1 LFDQW
6 GSSEQRDC
14 EGSQNKE
21 GDMKALF
28 DSVSIRTSR
37 MTTKA
42 YSTSFSLGILGLDKK
57 YHDPIYAIYGF
68 VRFADEIVDS
78 FEGYPQKELLERF
91 WKDTYLALD
100 EKISLNPILNSFQQ
114 VVNAFEIDRDL
125 IETFLKSMEM
135 DLYKND
141 YDEEGYK
148 AYILGSAEV
157 VGLMCL
163 KVFVDGNE
171 KRYQELKQPA
181 MQLGS
186 AFQKINF
193 LRDLHAD
200 YHALGRTY
208 FPGVDLNE
216 FNERVKAEIEADI
229 EIDFKAGYEG
239 IKQLPKGARFGVYI
253 AYVYYYSLFK
263 KICNTHADIIL
274 NERVRISNKRKYG
287 LFLSSYVRHT
297 INWI

>member
-1 LFDQW
+1 
-6 GSSEQRDC
+6 
-14 EGSQNKE
+14 
-21 GDMKALF
+21 MKALF
-28 DSVSIRTSR
+28 DSVSIRASR
-37 MTTKA
+37 MITKA

-100 EKISLNPILNSFQQ
+100 EKISLNPVLNSFQQ
-114 VVNAFEIDRDL
+114 VVNTFEIDRDL

-163 KVFVDGNE
+163 KVFVNGSE
-171 KRYQELKQPA
+171 ERYQTLKKPA

-193 LRDLHAD
+193 LRDLHTD
-200 YHALGRTY
+200 YKKLGRTY
-208 FPGVDLNE
+208 FPGVDLNNFDE
-216 FNERVKAEIEADI
+216 TVKTEIEADI
-229 EIDFKAGYEG
+229 DIDFRAGYEG

-263 KICNTHADIIL
+263 KIKKTHCDIIL
-274 NERVRISNKRKYG
+274 SQRVRISNKRKYG
-287 LFLSSYVRHT
+287 LFVSSFVRHT

>member
-1 LFDQW
+1 
-6 GSSEQRDC
+6 
-14 EGSQNKE
+14 
-21 GDMKALF
+21 MKALF
-28 DSVSIRTSR
+28 DSISIRSSR
-37 MTTKA
+37 MVTKA
-42 YSTSFSLGILGLDKK
+42 YSTSFSLGILGLDRK

-78 FEGYPQKELLERF
+78 FEGYAQKQLLEDF
-91 WKDTYLALD
+91 WKDTHKAL
-100 EKISLNPILNSFQQ
+100 EQKISLNPILNSFQQ
-114 VVNAFEIDRDL
+114 VVHAYNIDLEL

-135 DLYKND
+135 DLYKNE
-141 YDEEGYK
+141 YDEAGYK

-163 KVFVDGNE
+163 KVFVDGSEE
-171 KRYQELKQPA
+171 KYLQLKQSA

-193 LRDLHAD
+193 LRDLNAD
-200 YHALGRTY
+200 YHSLGRTY
-208 FPGVDLNE
+208 FPGVDLNN
-216 FNERVKAEIEADI
+216 FNEEVKSEIEADI
-229 EIDFKAGYEG
+229 DIDFKAGYEG

-263 KICNTHADIIL
+263 KIENTHCDLIL

-287 LFLSSYVRHT
+287 LFLSSYLRHT

>member
-1 LFDQW
+1 
-6 GSSEQRDC
+6 
-14 EGSQNKE
+14 
-21 GDMKALF
+21 MKALF

-37 MTTKA
+37 ITTKA

-68 VRFADEIVDS
+68 VRFADEIVDT
-78 FEGYPQKELLERF
+78 FEDYPQKELLERF

-114 VVNAFEIDRDL
+114 VVNAFNIDRDL

-163 KVFVDGNE
+163 KVFVDGDE
-171 KRYQELKQPA
+171 KRYQELKRPA

-216 FNERVKAEIEADI
+216 FNERVKGEIEADI
-229 EIDFKAGYEG
+229 DIDFKAGYEG

>member
-1 LFDQW
+1 
-6 GSSEQRDC
+6 
-14 EGSQNKE
+14 
-21 GDMKALF
+21 MKALF

-68 VRFADEIVDS
+68 VRFADEIVDT
-78 FEGYPQKELLERF
+78 FEDYPQKELLERF

-114 VVNAFEIDRDL
+114 VVNAFNIDSDL

-163 KVFVDGNE
+163 KVFVDGDE
-171 KRYQELKQPA
+171 KRYQELKKPA

-229 EIDFKAGYEG
+229 DIDFKAGYEG